1 MAGSNVNRAKEI
13 PTIDCQLVTI
23 TVPGANVG
31 DDPVVIG
38 LNTASKIQVDIQT
51 ETQDA
56 VKLIIKGVLKAQ
68 KKKQV
73 TVTGNQIILTD
84 NVFTPEVVKILQG
97 GTITY
102 DQETGEVTG
111 YTPPVV
117 GAENTPTVFTLRA
130 YSAIYN
136 AAGVCTAY
144 EVCAY
149 PNCTGNP
156 ISMTSEDNVFRV
168 PEYTIDSAPNT
179 GEAPYSITYIGPNDL
194 PVLVDP
200 DEPVF
205 YTVTQTLTHVASS
218 FSGDKTEAGSAF
230 TATLT
235 ESVGH
240 TMDSVTVTMG
250 SDDVTTTAYDDDTGV
265 ISIAEVTGNITI
277 TATATA
283 DV

>member
-1 MAGSNVNRAKEI
+1 MAGANVNRAKEI

-23 TVPGANVG
+23 TIPGATAQ

-38 LNTASKIQVDIQT
+38 LDTASKIQVDIQT

-73 TVTGNQIILTD
+73 TVTGNQITLTD

-102 DQETGEVTG
+102 DPETGEVTG

-117 GAENTPTVFTLRA
+117 GESNTLPVFTLTA

-136 AAGVCTAY
+136 AAGVCTGY
-144 EVCAY
+144 EVCSY

-179 GEAPYSITYIGPNDL
+179 GEAPYSITYIGADDL
-194 PVLVDP
+194 PVLTDPSDVD
-200 DEPVF
+200 V
-205 YTVTQTLTHVASS
+205 
-218 FSGDKTEAGSAF
+218 
-230 TATLT
+230 
-235 ESVGH
+235 
-240 TMDSVTVTMG
+240 
-250 SDDVTTTAYDDDTGV
+250 DDVDDNNG
-265 ISIAEVTGNITI
+265 
-277 TATATA
+277 
-283 DV
+283 